1 MSATTMKL
9 LQHKAYGDPT
19 LGSTLV
25 PIVIFQNPDV
35 AQPPQAGTLYMTCR
49 WPYALTVLPPT
60 HNAHI

>member
-35 AQPPQAGTLYMTCR
+35 APPKQVRYMTCR

>member
-1 MSATTMKL
+1 MSHRIQRIIFILLFILHAMSATTMKL

-35 AQPPQAGTLYMTCR
+35 APPPKQVRST
-49 WPYALTVLPPT
+49 
-60 HNAHI
+60 